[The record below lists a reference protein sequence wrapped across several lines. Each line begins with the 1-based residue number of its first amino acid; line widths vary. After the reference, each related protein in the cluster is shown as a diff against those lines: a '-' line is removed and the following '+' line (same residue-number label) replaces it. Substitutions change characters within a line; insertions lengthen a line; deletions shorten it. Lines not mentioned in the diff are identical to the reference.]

1 MASRTTPR
9 GIFYGWLVLAA
20 GFFALFVSMGS
31 RNTFGVFILPM
42 TEEFS
47 WDRTTISAVVSVGI
61 LVNGVTQPFLG
72 RLYDRYGGRIVISLS
87 LLVLGA
93 ATMLL
98 SLTNNIW
105 FLFVIYGFVTSTATS
120 GVSLVTIHAL
130 LSKWFH
136 HKRSLVLSLAT
147 AGTSAGG
154 LLLVPLAS
162 SLIEV
167 ANWRVTWLMLGG
179 IVILLALPVVLFIVK
194 DSPDEIGELPDGEGA
209 PDSSGSTAGT
219 TASAPQGPLESD
231 NWLDAFRSKPIWQL
245 SGAYFVCGVTTIII
259 STHYVPFAQD
269 RGVSPQMAA
278 SAFGLMMGLNAV
290 GVVVIGILST
300 KFSRKKLLGTVYFV
314 RFLAYMMLV
323 FGPNAIGI
331 WGFAVMA
338 GLSWIAS
345 PPLTTSLTADIYGLK
360 NIGTLNGI
368 STFSHQIG
376 GSISVLMAGVLYDNV
391 SSLEIPLGF
400 TSLTLVGYEVP
411 FLLAGLTLLGATL
424 ASYSVRESTYSM
436 RYQPIRT
443 TPAVASSSDG
453 D

>member
-1 MASRTTPR
+1 MASRATPR
-9 GIFYGWLVLAA
+9 GIFYGWFVLAA
-20 GFFALFVSMGS
+20 GFFVLFVSTGS
-31 RNTFGVFILPM
+31 RNTFGVFVLPM
-42 TEEFS
+42 TEEFA
-47 WDRTTISAVVSVGI
+47 WDRTTISAVVSVGV
-61 LVNGVTQPFLG
+61 LVSGVTQPFLG
-72 RLYDRYGGRIVISLS
+72 WLYDRYGGRIVISLS

-98 SLTNNIW
+98 SMTNNFW
-105 FLFVIYGFVTSTATS
+105 FLLGIYGFVTSTATS
-120 GVSLVTIHAL
+120 GVSLVTVHAL

-136 HKRSLVLSLAT
+136 EKRSLVLSLAT
-147 AGTSAGG
+147 AGTSAGS

-162 SLIEV
+162 SLIEA
-167 ANWRVTWLMLGG
+167 ANWRVTWLVLGA
-179 IVILLALPVVLFIVK
+179 IVIFLALPVVLFIVK
-194 DSPDEIGELPDGEGA
+194 DSPGEVGELPDGEK
-209 PDSSGSTAGT
+209 
-219 TASAPQGPLESD
+219 ASESPGLRGVPAAKSPLEAD
-231 NWLDAFRSKPIWQL
+231 YWLDAFRSKPIWQL

-259 STHYVPFAQD
+259 STHYVPFALD
-269 RGVSPQMAA
+269 RGVSPQLAA

-290 GVVVIGILST
+290 GVVVIGVLST

-331 WGFAVMA
+331 WGFAVLA
-338 GLSWIAS
+338 GLSWIAT
-345 PPLTTSLTADIYGLK
+345 PPLTASLTTDIYGLK

-376 GSISVLMAGVLYDNV
+376 GSISVLLAGVLYDRV
-391 SSLEIPLGF
+391 PSLEIPLGF
-400 TSLTLVGYEVP
+400 TSLTLVGYELP

-424 ASYSVRESTYSM
+424 ASYSVKESTYSA

-443 TPAVASSSDG
+443 TPAVSSSGDG

>member
-1 MASRTTPR
+1 MASRATPR
-9 GIFYGWLVLAA
+9 GIFYGWFVLAA
-20 GFFALFVSMGS
+20 GFFALFVSTGS
-31 RNTFGVFILPM
+31 RNTFGVFVLPM
-42 TEEFS
+42 TEEFA
-47 WDRTTISAVVSVGI
+47 WDRTTISAVVSVGV
-61 LVNGVTQPFLG
+61 LVSGVTQPFLG

-98 SLTNNIW
+98 SMTNNFW
-105 FLFVIYGFVTSTATS
+105 FLLGIYGFVTSTATS

-136 HKRSLVLSLAT
+136 EKRSLVLSLAT
-147 AGTSAGG
+147 AGTSAGS

-162 SLIEV
+162 SLIEA
-167 ANWRVTWLMLGG
+167 ANWRVTWLVLGA
-179 IVILLALPVVLFIVK
+179 IVIFLALPVVLFIVK
-194 DSPDEIGELPDGEGA
+194 DSPEEVGELPDGEK
-209 PDSSGSTAGT
+209 
-219 TASAPQGPLESD
+219 ASESPGLRGVPAAKSPLEAEY
-231 NWLDAFRSKPIWQL
+231 WLDAFRSKPIWQL

-259 STHYVPFAQD
+259 STHYVPFALD
-269 RGVSPQMAA
+269 RGVSPQLAA

-290 GVVVIGILST
+290 GVVVIGFLST

-331 WGFAVMA
+331 WGFAVLA
-338 GLSWIAS
+338 GLSWIAT
-345 PPLTTSLTADIYGLK
+345 PPLTASLTTDIYGLK

-368 STFSHQIG
+368 STLSHQIG
-376 GSISVLMAGVLYDNV
+376 GSISVLMAGVLYDRV
-391 SSLEIPLGF
+391 PSLEIPLGF
-400 TSLTLVGYEVP
+400 TSLTLVGYELP

-424 ASYSVRESTYSM
+424 ASYSVKESRYSV

-443 TPAVASSSDG
+443 TPAVASSGDG

>member
-1 MASRTTPR
+1 MVSRTTPR
-9 GIFYGWLVLAA
+9 GIYYGWFVLAA
-20 GFFALFVSMGS
+20 GFFVLFVSTGS
-31 RNTFGVFILPM
+31 RNTFGVFVLPM

-61 LVNGVTQPFLG
+61 LVSGATQPFLG
-72 RLYDRYGGRIVISLS
+72 RLYDRYGGRVVISIS

-120 GVSLVTIHAL
+120 GVSLVTVHAL
-130 LSKWFH
+130 LSKWFQE
-136 HKRSLVLSLAT
+136 KRSLVLSMAT
-147 AGTSAGG
+147 AGTSAGS

-194 DSPDEIGELPDGEGA
+194 DSPDEVGELPDGEA
-209 PDSSGSTAGT
+209 SPESSGSSAGP
-219 TASAPQGPLESD
+219 AAPAARGPLEAE

-290 GVVVIGILST
+290 GVVVIGLLST

-314 RFLAYMMLV
+314 RFLAYMTLIL
-323 FGPNAIGI
+323 GPNAIGI

-338 GLSWIAS
+338 GLSWIAT

-368 STFSHQIG
+368 STLSHQIG
-376 GSISVLMAGVLYDNV
+376 GSISVLLAGVLYDNV

-400 TSLTLVGYEVP
+400 GSLTLVGYEIP

-424 ASYSVRESTYSM
+424 ASYSVKESRYSV
-436 RYQPIRT
+436 RYQPIRA
-443 TPAVASSSDG
+443 TPAVASSVDG

>member
-1 MASRTTPR
+1 MASRATPR
-9 GIFYGWLVLAA
+9 GIYYGWFVLAA
-20 GFFALFVSMGS
+20 GFFALFVSTGS
-31 RNTFGVFILPM
+31 RNAFGVFVLPM

-61 LVNGVTQPFLG
+61 LVNGATQPFLG
-72 RLYDRYGGRIVISLS
+72 RLYDRYGGRMVISLS

-93 ATMLL
+93 STMLL
-98 SLTNNIW
+98 SITNNIW
-105 FLFVIYGFVTSTATS
+105 FLFIIYGFVTATATS
-120 GVSLVTIHAL
+120 GVSLVTVHAL

-136 HKRSLVLSLAT
+136 QKRSLVLSLAT

-167 ANWRVTWLMLGG
+167 ANWRVTWLAMGAIDLF
-179 IVILLALPVVLFIVK
+179 LALPVVLFIIK
-194 DSPDEIGELPDGEGA
+194 DSPNDVGELPDGERATG
-209 PDSSGSTAGT
+209 
-219 TASAPQGPLESD
+219 PQGSSARAATAVQGLLEAE

-259 STHYVPFAQD
+259 ATHYVPFAQD
-269 RGVSPQMAA
+269 RGVSPQLAA
-278 SAFGLMMGLNAV
+278 TAFGLMMGLNAV

-331 WGFAVMA
+331 WGFAVLA
-338 GLSWIAS
+338 GLSWIAT
-345 PPLTTSLTADIYGLK
+345 PPLTTTLTADIYGLK

-376 GSISVLMAGVLYDNV
+376 GSISVLLAGVLYDHV

-400 TSLTLVGYEVP
+400 TTWTLVGYEIP

-424 ASYSVRESTYSM
+424 ASYSVKESKYSV
-436 RYQPIRT
+436 RYQPVRT
-443 TPAVASSSDG
+443 TPAAASPIDG

>member
-1 MASRTTPR
+1 MASRATPR
-9 GIFYGWLVLAA
+9 GIFYGWFVLAA
-20 GFFALFVSMGS
+20 SFFALFVSMGS

-47 WDRTTISAVVSVGI
+47 WDRTTISTVVFIGT

-72 RLYDRYGGRIVISLS
+72 RLYDRYGGRVVISLS
-87 LLVLGA
+87 LLILGA

-98 SLTNNIW
+98 SMTNNFW
-105 FLFVIYGFVTSTATS
+105 FLLGIYGFVTSTATS

-130 LSKWFH
+130 LSKWFRE
-136 HKRSLVLSLAT
+136 KRSLALSMAT

-154 LLLVPLAS
+154 LLLAPLAA
-162 SLIEV
+162 SLIEA
-167 ANWRVTWLMLGG
+167 ANWRVTWLVLGG
-179 IVILLALPVVLFIVK
+179 IVIFLALPVVLFIVR
-194 DSPDEIGELPDGEGA
+194 DSPEQVGELPDGEAEPGQ
-209 PDSSGSTAGT
+209 SSSSARTA
-219 TASAPQGPLESD
+219 ASASKGPLEAD
-231 NWLDAFRSKPIWQL
+231 YWLDAFRSKPIWQL

-259 STHYVPFAQD
+259 STHFVPFAQD

-290 GVVVIGILST
+290 GVVVIGFLST

-314 RFLAYMMLV
+314 RFLAYMMLI
-323 FGPNAIGI
+323 FGPNAIGV
-331 WGFAVMA
+331 WGFAALA
-338 GLSWIAS
+338 GLSWIAT

-376 GSISVLMAGVLYDNV
+376 GSISVLLAGVLYDRV

-424 ASYSVRESTYSM
+424 ASYSVKESRYSA

-443 TPAVASSSDG
+443 TPAVASSADG